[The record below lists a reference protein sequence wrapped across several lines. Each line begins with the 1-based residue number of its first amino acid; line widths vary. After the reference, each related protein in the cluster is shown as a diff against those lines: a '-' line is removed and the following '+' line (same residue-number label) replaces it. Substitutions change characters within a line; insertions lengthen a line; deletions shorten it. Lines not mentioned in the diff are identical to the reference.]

1 MQALQGE
8 QILASLGRVGCPGV
22 PRAVGS
28 RVAQQETGPKIAAA
42 ADSVELLS
50 SLAAQASG
58 QAQAVAYTL
67 LVMRLFEPHRSAPCA
82 HIVCPRA
89 HRARALAPLSDQV
102 LTRIPEV
109 FQLQLPVEVTPFA
122 HHSTICPAPTPV
134 SNYP

>member
-1 MQALQGE
+1 MQDPRQHALLRRVHVQALQAE
-8 QILASLGRVGCPGV
+8 QVLAALGRVGCPGV

-67 LVMRLFEPHRSAPCA
+67 
-82 HIVCPRA
+82 
-89 HRARALAPLSDQV
+89 
-102 LTRIPEV
+102 
-109 FQLQLPVEVTPFA
+109 
-122 HHSTICPAPTPV
+122 
-134 SNYP
+134 